1 MNCFPGVVVG
11 DFRERPAKR
20 NLNAQ
25 FLAKFPNEA
34 IFKGFA
40 RLAFASGEL
49 PQASQVTT
57 LKALS
62 DEDLLLVENQA
73 SSDVDGLNGQCSYR

>member
-1 MNCFPGVVVG
+1 MG
-11 DFRERPAKR
+11 DFFERPAKR

-73 SSDVDGLNGQCSYR
+73 GSDVDGLNGQCSYR

>member
-1 MNCFPGVVVG
+1 MNCFSGVVVG
-11 DFRERPAKR
+11 DFFERPAKR

-34 IFKGFA
+34 IFKSFA

-57 LKALS
+57 FEALS

-73 SSDVDGLNGQCSYR
+73 GSDIDGLNGQCSYR

>member
-1 MNCFPGVVVG
+1 MNCFSGVVVG
-11 DFRERPAKR
+11 NFFKCPAKR

-57 LKALS
+57 FEALS
-62 DEDLLLVENQA
+62 DENLLLVENQA
-73 SSDVDGLNGQCSYR
+73 GSDVDGLNGQCSYR

>member
-1 MNCFPGVVVG
+1 MVG
-11 DFRERPAKR
+11 DFFERPAKR

-57 LKALS
+57 FEALS
-62 DEDLLLVENQA
+62 DEDLLLVKNQA
-73 SSDVDGLNGQCSYR
+73 GSDVDGLNGQCSYR

>member
-1 MNCFPGVVVG
+1 MG

-25 FLAKFPNEA
+25 FLAKFPKEA

-57 LKALS
+57 FKALS

-73 SSDVDGLNGQCSYR
+73 GSDVDGLNGQCSYR